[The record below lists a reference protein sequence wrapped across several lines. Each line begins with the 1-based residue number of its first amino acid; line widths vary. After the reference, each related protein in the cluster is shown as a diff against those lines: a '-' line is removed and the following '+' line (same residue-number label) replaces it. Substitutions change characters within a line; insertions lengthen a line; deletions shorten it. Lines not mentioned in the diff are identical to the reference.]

1 MDQLP
6 KASSHPGK
14 VIPVQAGCQIIH
26 PPHPRPCPTG
36 KPVQLQ
42 NAVGNL
48 PIQMVGDQAELWWM
62 VPSRPQAC
70 PGTQVLK
77 EFPSRRR
84 QTPHNATT
92 F

>member
-14 VIPVQAGCQIIH
+14 VIPVQAACQIIH
-26 PPHPRPCPTG
+26 PPRPRPCPAG

-48 PIQMVGDQAELWWM
+48 PIQMVSDQAERDGWSL
-62 VPSRPQAC
+62 
-70 PGTQVLK
+70 PGHSPVQ
-77 EFPSRRR
+77 EPRS
-84 QTPHNATT
+84 
-92 F
+92 